1 MFETFTRYVYNHKFT
16 IAMMFILLMA
26 TLIWAA
32 CFLFKRTREHF
43 QSELEPANEPTEPLS
58 ELEPAN
64 EPTEPLSELEPANEP
79 TEPLSETQS
88 ISATVPKKKRTKSRS
103 AKDSKDHVSDI
114 QEVSG
119 GISTI

>member
-64 EPTEPLSELEPANEP
+64 EPTEPLSE
-79 TEPLSETQS
+79 TQS

>member
-58 ELEPAN
+58 E
-64 EPTEPLSELEPANEP
+64 
-79 TEPLSETQS
+79 TQS